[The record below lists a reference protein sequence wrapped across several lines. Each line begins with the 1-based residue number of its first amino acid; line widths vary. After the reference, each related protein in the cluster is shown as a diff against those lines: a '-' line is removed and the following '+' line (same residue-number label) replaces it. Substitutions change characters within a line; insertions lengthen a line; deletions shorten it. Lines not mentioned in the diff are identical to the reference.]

1 MSFATP
7 MLLWALLLIP
17 LIVGAYLL
25 AQRRRI
31 KYAARFTNLD
41 LLTNVVDASPGRRRH
56 LPPALAIAALAA
68 LLLAMARPQTVVAVP
83 REEASVVLAMDSSI
97 SMTATDVAPTRL
109 DAAKSAA
116 SDFLDGLP
124 ERFRVG
130 LVSFASSASVLQEP
144 TDDRDAVRSS
154 LDSLQ
159 SDLGTALGDA
169 ILRSVELAPKQSVN
183 STTGD
188 EPTFSVLLLSDGA
201 NSTGSDPLDAIEVA
215 KEAGVAIYT
224 IALGTDAGRVEL
236 TNDSG
241 ISQTFAVPP
250 DPDTLRQVAEETG
263 GRFFEAPTEADL
275 QAVYDELGS
284 QVAFEKKERELTAA
298 FAGGGAALLLLGGTL
313 SVLWFGRIP

>member
-7 MLLWALLLIP
+7 ALLWALLLIP
-17 LIVGAYLL
+17 LILGAYLL

-109 DAAKSAA
+109 DAAKSSA

-124 ERFRVG
+124 DRFRVG

-169 ILRSVELAPKQSVN
+169 ILRSVELAPKESAN

-224 IALGTDAGRVEL
+224 IALGTDSGTVEL
-236 TNDSG
+236 TDDSG
-241 ISQTFAVPP
+241 NSQTFAVPP